1 MFRNNGIGGGGGGA
15 FAFGGG
21 ATGGGGSAAAV
32 PAGGAPCL
40 AGGGAAVP
48 VSAFATGCS
57 TLPNATFGTSGHGGP
72 FGLTDPL
79 SHASESCA
87 RFACPGKAVG
97 LLSGAW
103 LLLAGILLDLL
114 CPACDG

>member
-1 MFRNNGIGGGGGGA
+1 MFRNIGSGGAGGGG
-15 FAFGGG
+15 FGTGL
-21 ATGGGGSAAAV
+21 TGGGGSAAAV
-32 PAGGAPCL
+32 PAGGAPWL

-103 LLLAGILLDLL
+103 LLLAGILLDLF